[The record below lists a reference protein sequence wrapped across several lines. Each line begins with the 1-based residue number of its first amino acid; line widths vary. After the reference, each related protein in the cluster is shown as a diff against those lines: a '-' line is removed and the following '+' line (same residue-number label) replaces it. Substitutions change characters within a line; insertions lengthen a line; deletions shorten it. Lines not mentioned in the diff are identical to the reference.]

1 MNHQERLLLEDARE
15 VLRIAGYPRWRLT
28 STNTSTRTSTRTST
42 GSDYLVIGPHT
53 AIERDIARCLLSPL
67 IPTRSLTF
75 EQDHHDATHATS
87 STR

>member
-28 STNTSTRTSTRTST
+28 STNTSTRTST
-42 GSDYLVIGPHT
+42 GNDYLVIGPHT
-53 AIERDIARCLLSPL
+53 ALERDIARSLLSPS